1 MKTASISRLKQ
12 VQDDLYDETVDRGS
26 YRRRP
31 EKVRDSWIGIG
42 VSVAVAEGLLT
53 AALAIFSGFRLLGL
67 QVIFGGMLVAIRAGP
82 MPRRGA
88 VRRGIGMIRRAIGF
102 QRALAISEADTAR
115 WAEQQGIFSN
125 HLPYLVVSGL
135 TERWAKAF
143 DGLDEEFTGTTG

>member
-1 MKTASISRLKQ
+1 
-12 VQDDLYDETVDRGS
+12 
-26 YRRRP
+26 
-31 EKVRDSWIGIG
+31 
-42 VSVAVAEGLLT
+42 
-53 AALAIFSGFRLLGL
+53 
-67 QVIFGGMLVAIRAGP
+67 
-82 MPRRGA
+82 